1 MAPTV
6 SRQRRQR
13 PQAEVIPESIF
24 DALNQHNLAPDGE
37 TAATKQAKGP
47 TIEDLQKQLAAM
59 NERVEQAE
67 RIQTVI
73 TSPATVS
80 VAPKEPAFNLDNL
93 PDPIADPQAYSKE
106 MAARQVNYSKQLHEF
121 YQEQNA
127 ATAKTQGTYQQLW
140 SDFASQ
146 YGEYAD
152 DQEGVEFATQKVRN
166 TLIKRGVD
174 VDKYMFSQP
183 DKFFKEITKTYD
195 QRFGAPAEGES
206 FEPEPAPRRRTAPQ
220 RQAVDRDAD
229 DLQPNRTGGIFGG
242 IDSGGGGRAAA
253 TPPPGDMMKDLR
265 DIQRKTGYYG

>member
-1 MAPTV
+1 MAPTP
-6 SRQRRQR
+6 RPRRQR
-13 PQAEVIPESIF
+13 QQAEVIPDSIF
-24 DALNQHNLAPDGE
+24 DALNQHKLAPEGD
-37 TAATKQAKGP
+37 TLANKQATGP
-47 TIEDLQKQLAAM
+47 TIEDLQKQLAQM
-59 NERVEQAE
+59 NERVEAAE

-73 TSPATVS
+73 TTPATI
-80 VAPKEPAFNLDNL
+80 VAPPKEPTFNLENL
-93 PDPIADPQAYSKE
+93 PDPIADPAAYTKE
-106 MAARQVNYSKQLHEF
+106 MASRQVNYSKQLHEF
-121 YQEQNA
+121 YQEQNNA
-127 ATAKTQGTYQQLW
+127 SARTQGTYQQLW

-166 TLIKRGVD
+166 TLLKRGVD

-195 QRFGAPAEGES
+195 ARFGQPEES
-206 FEPEPAPRRRTAPQ
+206 ESLEPEPAPRRRAAPQ

-242 IDSGGGGRAAA
+242 IDSGGGGRSAP